1 MPPIHPSRLAVND
14 ANESAYYKITC
25 GCVRCNPAAVRLE
38 ALSWE
43 PRYSCTSQ
51 TLQACRSTGA
61 KLPPLRTAN
70 LGSGSPS
77 TRQQLV
83 FRSNSEKTDG
93 SGCATAR
100 DRTRAPPA
108 LLVFVT
114 KPQNRLNSDNPPEG
128 GLLGKRTA
136 SHGTS
141 GVKDSEIKAIMGS
154 DCAER
159 KRGQSRCIGKTSS
172 LSSTDGKIF
181 GSSSLWEV

>member
-1 MPPIHPSRLAVND
+1 MYPRGWATGSSVMGAPILMYFSDIASLPIHR
-14 ANESAYYKITC
+14 
-25 GCVRCNPAAVRLE
+25 
-38 ALSWE
+38 
-43 PRYSCTSQ
+43 SQ
-51 TLQACRSTGA
+51 TS
-61 KLPPLRTAN
+61 PPPHRQPWLRI
-70 LGSGSPS
+70 P

-100 DRTRAPPA
+100 DRTRAPPS

-141 GVKDSEIKAIMGS
+141 RVKDSEIKAIMGS

-181 GSSSLWEV
+181 GSSSLFEV